1 MTNSPWK
8 DVDTAFEVMFDEHVV
23 ISHKNKKQT
32 IAAVVFTDN
41 TGDALAEDMLDTNRE
56 DI

>member
-1 MTNSPWK
+1 MKNPWK

-32 IAAVVFTDN
+32 IAVVVFTDN